1 MKEFGDS
8 HDELTRITL
17 LLFILFF
24 VVFNFAAIA
33 LQIESGESPNTS
45 GTVVDKFNGGVL
57 WMASMV
63 ALLTAALRYPD
74 YPRFFLWLAIS
85 AGAGALS
92 IDEVF
97 EKHEW
102 TATIVGDDDYVKVAM
117 MVMALTG
124 LILLYRLERPRVKV
138 TGLFLLGF
146 VFHCCYLATDLGDGD
161 FFQLPFE
168 MSTLHWAEELFE
180 MLANQFYFS
189 ALVVFFISQAQPE
202 FWCGEKNLLDE

>member
-1 MKEFGDS
+1 MKGLNNR
-8 HDELTRITL
+8 HDELIRITL
-17 LLFILFF
+17 QLLLLFF

-33 LQIESGESPNTS
+33 LQIESGETPDTG

-63 ALLTAALRYPD
+63 ALFTAALRYPN
-74 YPRFFLWLAIS
+74 YPQFFLWLAIS

-102 TATIVGDDDYVKVAM
+102 TASIIGDDDYIKVGM

-124 LILLYRLERPRVKV
+124 LVLLYRLERPRAKV
-138 TGLFLLGF
+138 TGLFLLGL
-146 VFHCCYLATDLGDGD
+146 VFHCFYLACDFGDGD
-161 FFQLPFE
+161 FFTLPFARL
-168 MSTLHWAEELFE
+168 TLFWAEELFE
-180 MLANQFYFS
+180 MLAVQSYFC
-189 ALVVFFISQAQPE
+189 ALVVFFISQAQQE
-202 FWCGEKNLLDE
+202 FWCGDENPAE

>member
-1 MKEFGDS
+1 MKELGKS
-8 HDELTRITL
+8 HDELISITL
-17 LLFILFF
+17 RLLILFF

-33 LQIESGESPNTS
+33 LQIESGETPNTP

-63 ALLTAALRYPD
+63 ALFTAALRYPD

-102 TATIVGDDDYVKVAM
+102 TASVVGDDDYIKLGMMAM
-117 MVMALTG
+117 AVTG
-124 LILLYRLERPRVKV
+124 LILLHSLERPRAKV
-138 TGLFLLGF
+138 TGLFILGF
-146 VFHCCYLATDLGDGD
+146 FFHCCYLACDFGDGD
-161 FFQLPFE
+161 FFTLPFE
-168 MSTLHWAEELFE
+168 RLTLYWAEELFE
-180 MLANQFYFS
+180 MLAIQSYFS
-189 ALVVFFISQAQPE
+189 ALVIFFISQAQPE
-202 FWCGEKNLLDE
+202 FWCDNVGEKR